1 MLLVMQGEQTN
12 SVLKWTLYPARKDE
26 LLCFLS
32 QAKPRPALAIVTS
45 SVIVTSAAKCWDL
58 SRPYI
63 CTLNFFFFL
72 HEIFVS
78 SVAKTTYRAQ
88 SNSTP
93 HRHKLAV
100 VSIFCIDIVLFSKEM
115 YLWSIQQ
122 TGNLELGS
130 FDEKKVQGLTRTVTN
145 FQDITGLS
153 KPVRIVH
160 TKQCEEN
167 DLNSTS

>member
-12 SVLKWTLYPARKDE
+12 SVFEINPLPCKKRRTPL
-26 LLCFLS
+26 LS
-32 QAKPRPALAIVTS
+32 QPSQAQTSLSHSNQQCHSNQRCQMLRPLKALHLRV
-45 SVIVTSAAKCWDL
+45 KCL
-58 SRPYI
+58 
-63 CTLNFFFFL
+63 LL
-72 HEIFVS
+72 HEIFVP

-88 SNSTP
+88 SDSTP
-93 HRHKLAV
+93 RRHKLAL

-153 KPVRIVH
+153 KPVRTVH